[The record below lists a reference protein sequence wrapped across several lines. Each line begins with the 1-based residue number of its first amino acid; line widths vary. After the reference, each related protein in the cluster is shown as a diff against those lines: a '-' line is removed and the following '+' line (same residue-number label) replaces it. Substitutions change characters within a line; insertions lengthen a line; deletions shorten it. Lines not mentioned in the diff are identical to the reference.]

1 MAKYSGEI
9 TLAKVQDG
17 SSGVSCTGSTTT
29 YQVGTSGTVKPTG
42 TWSSNIPAVSAG
54 EYLWI
59 KTTLSYS
66 DASSSDIYS
75 VSYMGTNGSQG
86 VAGIDGKTAFVHIR
100 FSAVANPTTASQISI
115 TPDKYIGLCTNNSS
129 TAPTSPSDYTWS
141 KFQGDDGQDG
151 AQGIPG
157 ANGADG
163 TTYYVHFA
171 YADSSDGQTGFST
184 TVSANKSYIGQ
195 CVNTSQADPTDY
207 SKYKW
212 SLIKGADGVGISSIT
227 EHYAVSSS
235 STTAPTSW
243 SLTPPVMSATNK
255 YLWNYE
261 TITYSD
267 STSMDTKKRVIGIY
281 GDKGQ
286 TGSSGKGISSV
297 VNYYLATS
305 SSTGV
310 TTSTS
315 GWTTTVQNV
324 TATNKNLWNYEV
336 ITYTDNSTTT
346 TVPCIIGVYG
356 DKGDKGDTGQGIDSI
371 TPEYYVS
378 TSNTTQTGGSWSTTM
393 PAWAANKY
401 CWVRNKIVYKNPAST
416 VYTTAQL
423 DTNWNKM
430 NDLDSKTTVLQ
441 TTVTQEQGKLAAL
454 IKQTDTDRKNTSDKF
469 TQVTADINGINTT
482 IGSVQT
488 KVDNLKVGGRNYWIQ
503 SAFDADTYKVTN
515 RKPSGSRVPGWFADL
530 KAVIVSDPDGNYCKL
545 KPAKIWNCAQ
555 YFNFTDGEKWTIS
568 FEARAATDNLVGKNV
583 AINTDLLNI
592 HPYPVGAL
600 SKDWKKYSLTFDAV
614 GTGEERVHIRCLT
627 GTGTDND
634 ELHIRK
640 IKLEKGNMATD
651 WTPAPEDTDAQ
662 FTTINSQITT
672 INATAA
678 GLETK
683 VTKAQNDATAAQSK
697 ATQAADKIGLVV
709 QSGTSQSNLTLT
721 PEALSAIANN
731 IDLTGKVT
739 FNSLDS
745 ATQNRLDNNNILSIQ
760 IVSSYSGNTC
770 TLTAHVYKGQ
780 TELTDT
786 QVIALGALK
795 WYSGDT
801 FISNGKQLTRTV
813 TSRETLECRLESG
826 GGLMPEFITLADG
839 SLAVKGRNLLYQS
852 CPLVVG
858 NWNNNGA
865 LCAMDSETTYD
876 GKPTLKTVLGGG
888 IRYYPIPRTTHSE
901 NVEDWVPMVP
911 GQTYTYS
918 MCLKAEGTVAHGWMA
933 PLHWHFKNSN
943 GEANQSPTFIS
954 NGGTIT
960 VGEWSIIWT
969 KFRSNHKWMRPFI
982 YTGQNPSVTVN
993 IAWIKLEYGDEMT
1006 GPSAAPEDEEVN

>member
-42 TWSSNIPAVSAG
+42 TWSLNIPAVSAG

-243 SLTPPVMSATNK
+243 SLTPPVMSTTNK

-267 STSMDTKKRVIGIY
+267 STSMDTQKRVIGIY

-286 TGSSGKGISSV
+286 DGSSGKGISSV

-378 TSNTTQTGGSWSTTM
+378 TSNSTQTGGSWSTTM
-393 PAWAANKY
+393 PAWEANKY
-401 CWVRNKIVYKNPAST
+401 CWMRQKIVYKNPAST
-416 VYTTAQL
+416 VYTTPQL

-430 NDLDSKTTVLQ
+430 NDLDTKTTVLQ

-469 TQVTADINGINTT
+469 TDITADINGINTT
-482 IGSVQT
+482 IGNIQT
-488 KVDNLKVGGRNYWIQ
+488 
-503 SAFDADTYKVTN
+503 
-515 RKPSGSRVPGWFADL
+515 
-530 KAVIVSDPDGNYCKL
+530 
-545 KPAKIWNCAQ
+545 
-555 YFNFTDGEKWTIS
+555 
-568 FEARAATDNLVGKNV
+568 
-583 AINTDLLNI
+583 
-592 HPYPVGAL
+592 
-600 SKDWKKYSLTFDAV
+600 AV
-614 GTGEERVHIRCLT
+614 G
-627 GTGTDND
+627 DNSD
-634 ELHIRK
+634 DI
-640 IKLEKGNMATD
+640 AS
-651 WTPAPEDTDAQ
+651 
-662 FTTINSQITT
+662 INSQITT
-672 INATAA
+672 INVSAA

-683 VTKAQNDATAAQSK
+683 VTKAQNDATAAQTT
-697 ATQAADKIGLVV
+697 ATQNADKIGLLVK
-709 QSGTSQSNLTLT
+709 SGTDESNLVLT
-721 PEALSAIANN
+721 PGALDAIANN
-731 IDLTGKVT
+731 INLTGKVT
-739 FNSLDS
+739 FSSLDTS
-745 ATQNRLDNNNILSIQ
+745 TQNKINKTVASTSTEYANSTSQTVQPTTGWSSTMPNKETGKVIWSRKKVVYVDGTSAYQDYAPISGLNGKDGKDGTNGTNGKDGANGADAITLSIT
-760 IVSSYSGNTC
+760 SSAGISFKGTQTAT
-770 TLTAHVYKGQ
+770 TLTCHVFRGGKELAATEISSLGTIRWYK
-780 TELTDT
+780 DT
-786 QVIALGALK
+786 GTTSVGTGAT
-795 WYSGDT
+795 YTVAAG
-801 FISNGKQLTRTV
+801 TV
-813 TSRETLECRLESG
+813 TSATS
-826 GGLMPEFITLADG
+826 
-839 SLAVKGRNLLYQS
+839 
-852 CPLVVG
+852 
-858 NWNNNGA
+858 
-865 LCAMDSETTYD
+865 
-876 GKPTLKTVLGGG
+876 
-888 IRYYPIPRTTHSE
+888 
-901 NVEDWVPMVP
+901 
-911 GQTYTYS
+911 YT
-918 MCLKAEGTVAHGWMA
+918 A
-933 PLHWHFKNSN
+933 
-943 GEANQSPTFIS
+943 
-954 NGGTIT
+954 
-960 VGEWSIIWT
+960 
-969 KFRSNHKWMRPFI
+969 
-982 YTGQNPSVTVN
+982 
-993 IAWIKLEYGDEMT
+993 KLEG
-1006 GPSAAPEDEEVN
+1006 